1 MATAAILDTQ
11 IRTIDADEERAV
23 MDAIDRW
30 PERAVIPVVK
40 HHDHGDI
47 WPEELVGQMAEMG
60 LFGATIGQEYGG
72 LGLPATT
79 YANIVMKISSHWMAI
94 TGIFNSHLI
103 MAAAVERF
111 GTVQQKAKWLPK
123 MASGEIRGGLAL
135 TEPNA
140 GTDLQAHRA
149 SSNCSNATISRP
161 AGRSLQCRWK
171 TILKSPKPS

>member
-1 MATAAILDTQ
+1 MATAATIENQ
-11 IRTIDADEERAV
+11 IRTIDPDEERAF

-30 PERAVIPVVK
+30 LEREVIPVIK
-40 HHDHGDI
+40 HHDHNDL
-47 WPEELVGQMAEMG
+47 WPAELVAQMSEMG

-79 YANIVMKISSHWMAI
+79 YAKIVMRISSYWMAI

-111 GTVQQKAKWLPK
+111 GTVQQKSKWLPRL
-123 MASGEIRGGLAL
+123 ATGEIRGGLAL

-140 GTDLQAHRA
+140 GTDLQAIRTVA
-149 SSNCSNATISRP
+149 RKDENGDYTSSTVRKRGFP
-161 AGRSLQCRWK
+161 MR
-171 TILKSPKPS
+171 